1 MAQCQQLP
9 LGRQVL
15 HRIYLETCE
24 RKHENDEII
33 TSSSIQTL
41 IIVRERGLKMLE
53 IVLAKFTLHLV
64 SFPILV

>member
-41 IIVRERGLKMLE
+41 VIVREGSKD
-53 IVLAKFTLHLV
+53 VGN
-64 SFPILV
+64 SFG